1 MPGRRTKN
9 VTNPQAHDAWRAR
22 KTMANASNT
31 VARQFQKMWRLD
43 CLKARAAKGKLTKKN
58 FEECKRL
65 GLMGTTYEP
74 LAS

>member
-1 MPGRRTKN
+1 ME
-9 VTNPQAHDAWRAR
+9 R
-22 KTMANASNT
+22 KRYANASNSLHL
-31 VARQFQKMWRLD
+31 QFQKMWRID

-74 LAS
+74 LAV

>member
-1 MPGRRTKN
+1 
-9 VTNPQAHDAWRAR
+9 
-22 KTMANASNT
+22 MANASNT